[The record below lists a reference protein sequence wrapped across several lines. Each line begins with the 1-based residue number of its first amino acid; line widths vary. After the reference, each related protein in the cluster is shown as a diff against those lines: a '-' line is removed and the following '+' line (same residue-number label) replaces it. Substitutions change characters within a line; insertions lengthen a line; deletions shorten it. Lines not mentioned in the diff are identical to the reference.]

1 MDMKHTELTD
11 ALTNSQ
17 FVVLWA
23 ASVATAGGA
32 AIAAATLWRFS
43 PRFRRAQ
50 ARWATWEAVRAAD
63 RLTAEQHAR
72 FRQGR

>member
-1 MDMKHTELTD
+1 MKHTELTK

-17 FVVLWA
+17 FVALVA

-32 AIAAATLWRFS
+32 TVAVVTLWRFS

-50 ARWATWEAVRAAD
+50 AQWATWEAVRAAD